1 MGEAKEEDL
10 DRGWRRG
17 VSLSPVA
24 VGVDRG
30 GGERRWLELAASE
43 LRSPSKTEEELLPE
57 LLEDEELMSES
68 ESYVALILDLL
79 RMKLYLLVAQECR

>member
-30 GGERRWLELAASE
+30 GGERR
-43 LRSPSKTEEELLPE
+43 
-57 LLEDEELMSES
+57 
-68 ESYVALILDLL
+68 
-79 RMKLYLLVAQECR
+79 